1 MKAAKALPD
10 GHDGDASV
18 FKEVKPWL
26 FYGGKAGGVQ
36 GGTTG
41 LSNAGWQPTRSG
53 STSTSARSPY
63 SWNRE
68 DSTWLTTALSVPTEF
83 THMGLQTTCGGNR
96 RPVGLRGG
104 RHGGDDV
111 VWRRSMLLPHGTRL

>member
-41 LSNAGWQPTRSG
+41 LSNAGVEPTRSG

-68 DSTWLTTALSVPTEF
+68 DSTWLTTASSVPTEF

-96 RPVGLRGG
+96 RTR
-104 RHGGDDV
+104 RAA
-111 VWRRSMLLPHGTRL
+111 WR

>member
-26 FYGGKAGGVQ
+26 FYGSKAGGVQ

-41 LSNAGWQPTRSG
+41 LSNAGVATD
-53 STSTSARSPY
+53 
-63 SWNRE
+63 E
-68 DSTWLTTALSVPTEF
+68 K
-83 THMGLQTTCGGNR
+83 
-96 RPVGLRGG
+96 
-104 RHGGDDV
+104 
-111 VWRRSMLLPHGTRL
+111 RLNKH

>member
-26 FYGGKAGGVQ
+26 FYDGKAGGVQ

-41 LSNAGWQPTRSG
+41 LSNAG
-53 STSTSARSPY
+53 
-63 SWNRE
+63 
-68 DSTWLTTALSVPTEF
+68 
-83 THMGLQTTCGGNR
+83 GGNR
-96 RPVGLRGG
+96 REAAQQALARGRLTRGIG
-104 RHGGDDV
+104 RIQHG
-111 VWRRSMLLPHGTRL
+111 

>member
-41 LSNAGWQPTRSG
+41 LSNAGVATD
-53 STSTSARSPY
+53 
-63 SWNRE
+63 E
-68 DSTWLTTALSVPTEF
+68 K
-83 THMGLQTTCGGNR
+83 
-96 RPVGLRGG
+96 
-104 RHGGDDV
+104 
-111 VWRRSMLLPHGTRL
+111 RLHKH